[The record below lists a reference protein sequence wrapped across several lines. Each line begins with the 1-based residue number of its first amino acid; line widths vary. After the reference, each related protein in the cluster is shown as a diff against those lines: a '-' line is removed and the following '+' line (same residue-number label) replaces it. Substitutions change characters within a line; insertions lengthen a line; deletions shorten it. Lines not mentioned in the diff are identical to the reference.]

1 MTSLNDFLNQCAP
14 LCTFVHLCVSVTDW
28 QWKVVAERLG
38 LRTKEIEFLDMRYPN
53 PCEALLKFVAQYQGM
68 NVDCLYDVLTE
79 CGMPKLADTL

>member
-1 MTSLNDFLNQCAP
+1 MIFLINVH
-14 LCTFVHLCVSVTDW
+14 FVCVAVTDW